1 MSKRP
6 LFALLVAMALVGAA
20 LPAWAVTFGQP
31 DGDGHP
37 NVGLIYFQVADGGVY
52 RCSGT
57 LIAPTVVLTAAHCT
71 ADGGELTSRSWVTFA
86 SEVHIDDWALQLGDE
101 GFAAYLDSR
110 KEDFVT
116 GQGIPHPGYDDFASW
131 PDTFDIGVVE
141 LDEAVRDVAPAA
153 LPALGLL
160 EALPASERDG
170 FTVVGYG
177 LQGVLTPFYAGERAR
192 YRGEVSLVGTNGTW
206 NGDGHSA
213 TFTNNPGAGNG
224 SGGSCFGDS
233 GGPVFRGDEVV
244 AVVSWG
250 VSPCI
255 GVDYQFRTD
264 TVLAQDFL
272 AEHLPKPKA
281 PAKRR

>member
-1 MSKRP
+1 MSRRP
-6 LFALLVAMALVGAA
+6 LLTLFVAMVLVGAA
-20 LPAWAVTFGQP
+20 LPAWGVTFGEP
-31 DGDGHP
+31 DGEDHP
-37 NVGLIYFQVADGGVY
+37 NVGLLYFQVADGDVY

-57 LIAPTVVLTAAHCT
+57 LIAPKVLLTAAHCT
-71 ADGGELTSRSWVTFA
+71 ADGGVHTQASWVTFA
-86 SEVHIDDWALQLGDE
+86 PEVHIDDWALGLSGPE
-101 GFAAYLDSR
+101 FADYLNSR
-110 KEDFVT
+110 DDFVT
-116 GQGIPHPGYDDFASW
+116 GEGVPHPGYDDFASW
-131 PDTFDIGVVE
+131 PDTFDIGVVL
-141 LDEAVRDVAPAA
+141 LDRSVPEVVPAG
-153 LPALGLL
+153 LPELGLL
-160 EALPASERDG
+160 ESLPADQRDG

-177 LQGVLTPFYAGERAR
+177 LQGVLTPFYSGERTR
-192 YRGEVSLVGTNGTW
+192 YRGDVSLVQTHGTW

-213 TFTNNPGAGNG
+213 TFTNNPGKGNG

-272 AEHLPKPKA
+272 AEHLPKPKG

>member
-6 LFALLVAMALVGAA
+6 LLALFVAMALVGAA
-20 LPAWAVTFGQP
+20 LPAWGATFGQP
-31 DGDGHP
+31 DGEDHP
-37 NVGLIYFQVADGGVY
+37 NVGLLYFQVASGEVY

-57 LIAPTVVLTAAHCT
+57 LIAPRVLLTAAHCT
-71 ADGGELTSRSWVTFA
+71 ADGGERTVRSWVTFA
-86 SEVHIDDWALQLGDE
+86 PEVHLDDWALELDDE
-101 GFAAYLDSR
+101 GFAAYLDTR
-110 KEDFVT
+110 KRDFVK
-116 GQGIPHPGYDDFASW
+116 GRGVPHPAYDDFASW
-131 PDTFDIGVVE
+131 PDTYDIGVVV
-141 LDEAVRDVAPAA
+141 LDKPVGDAEPAA
-153 LPALGLL
+153 LPELGLL
-160 EALPASERDG
+160 ETLPASERDG

-192 YRGEVSLVGTNGTW
+192 YRGDVSLVQTHGTW

-213 TFTNNPGAGNG
+213 TFTNNPGRGNG

-250 VSPCI
+250 NSPCI

-272 AEHLPKPKA
+272 AKYLPKPKG

>member
-6 LFALLVAMALVGAA
+6 LLALFVAMALVGAA
-20 LPAWAVTFGQP
+20 LPAWGVTFGQP
-31 DGDGHP
+31 DGDDHP
-37 NVGLIYFQVADGGVY
+37 NVGLLYFQTAAGEVY

-57 LIAPTVVLTAAHCT
+57 LIAPTVLLTAAHCT
-71 ADGGELTSRSWVTFA
+71 ADGDGDTQGSWVTFA
-86 SEVHIDDWALQLGDE
+86 SQVEIPDEALQLGDQ
-101 GFAAYLDSR
+101 GFADYLDNR
-110 KEDFVT
+110 EDFVT
-116 GQGIPHPGYDDFASW
+116 GQGVPHPEYDDFASW
-131 PDTFDIGVVE
+131 PNTFDIGVVV
-141 LDEAVRDVAPAA
+141 LDEAVDIEPAG

-160 EALPASERDG
+160 EEIPASERGG

-192 YRGEVSLVGTNGTW
+192 YRGDVSLVQTHGTW

-213 TFTNNPGAGNG
+213 TFTNNPGEGNG

-250 VSPCI
+250 NSPCI

-272 AEHLPKPKA
+272 AEHLSEPKKG